1 MCERQALVEKELWV
15 KQMLRARPEVL
26 RVPQGAVG
34 EAVYQPSHCIPN
46 PPASSGHYINTELIE
61 AKTRWVVFIRLNL
74 RGF

>member
-34 EAVYQPSHCIPN
+34 EAVYQPSH